1 MSDRP
6 GASRRWWSVLLV
18 VSLVASMAGILPA
31 AAAPSKPAVDTRIK
45 PAAKVT
51 SGSLDIAGQR
61 LDAGLA
67 EVVAAAKTDTAKA
80 EKLDVAVL
88 VTKGA
93 KAPKGLEM
101 PLKVSLRA
109 DEAHDLYAG
118 KVAVGSLLK
127 VASAKG
133 VAKVYE
139 NGKVDPP
146 VIPDVTPPTKAERT
160 KAAAQAKARLA
171 GAAKAGVLKDFAK
184 QFDADG
190 VLKSSTPRSS
200 KDAMAIGEDA
210 ITYDGGSATG
220 WFDVSPAGHNAQSA
234 WADGY
239 MGDGIRIAVADDS
252 VDFAH
257 PDLQGTQALVE
268 DPASPYVGWP
278 EVFDPYSALLYA
290 YDQFYGTTYV
300 ADGETWWSDTSAVV
314 TDADPYFNG
323 QGYALPGTSLS
334 GTYHI
339 GYLWEENL
347 YVWLSGQ
354 TEFPA
359 VLVADENVA
368 GVYDTVY
375 VDVDYQYDFSVA
387 KPCTMSSPISY
398 VDYWDS
404 VAGNYGQDGFADLSG
419 GMVYWIADGANQP
432 PGFEFIIGGPDSTLT
447 PPSNGEMVCF
457 TGALNFDENH
467 GTLCASNVVGQGM
480 IDGPSDAWQDEGAY
494 PPWKTPVGGGGGMVQ
509 GAARQG
515 ELVAFSDIYWNHF
528 TSTLLAYDY
537 AAFGADMTPD
547 TGDEIDIVS
556 NSYGES
562 DENADEWD
570 YRSRYITDLNTWF
583 NPYVSFLFSTGN
595 GAPGYGTNA
604 PPTPAT
610 AIGIGAS
617 TQFGACGGW
626 DSIFDADQVNIG
638 DVIPWSNRGP
648 SAAGH
653 TGPAVVAD
661 GAYSSGAMALNQ
673 GNMDGWRSWIVWG
686 GTSRSCPVAA
696 GNLALVYDAY
706 VDVNDQAPTYAQARE
721 LLMSGARDLDYDTT
735 VQGAGMIDSG
745 RSVDIILGDAGVS
758 VAPSAWYPGDY
769 RGTEYESFVDLV
781 HPGDVIEDTFT
792 VTNNGG
798 TAADVTVT
806 DSWHQL
812 SSAVEMDIV
821 LDGTAES
828 AYDFDR
834 PDYLQDLTSQINT
847 EDPDLLVIKA
857 TEDFAEF
864 APTGAFDT
872 DAGTH
877 NRIRLLAYNWKDQNS
892 DGNLWTDDNTSGFV
906 DPGEID
912 AGEYMRYTYANNF
925 ADSHEIRV
933 QNPASRH
940 IDGFFLGLQHN
951 TKATADPTVT
961 VHLRVEFWDKVDNPW
976 ITNGASG
983 LSVPARG
990 TADFPATISI
1000 PAATPP
1006 GFYEGE
1012 LIVSVGGTDT
1022 IVPVHTTVAA
1032 DGTNFTFGMGSM
1044 ETDSIAQPSLMPNN
1058 MIAGYQD
1065 WNWRAESG
1073 DWRFFMTDVAADA
1086 VLPEGA
1092 TWLVRTSW
1100 PTVGAPTD
1108 MQADNDTLLYGVVPD
1123 EFTGYNPDVFGPGA
1137 LVQTGA
1143 SSNNNI
1149 GAGIWTWQTNTGT
1162 NEEWV
1167 SAPIASGL
1175 NEIMVHNVVWP
1186 GGVHQLALDGEAGVV
1201 GVSPTAFNIVDKA
1214 AAGTEQLAFTTSMGL
1229 NGLDAQAYGLTRRFE
1244 SNEPITQDEDW
1255 FHELTLT
1262 GAAYLQVEIAAEGS
1276 SDLDLYVYGS
1286 DGSGGWNL
1294 VGASESSGG
1303 YEYVRIDAPA
1313 DNDYLIDVYGYSV
1326 TGTDYFDI
1334 SVSNPM
1340 GEDIAVTGL
1349 PAGAVA
1355 AETSID
1361 LGVDWAKARPT
1372 LLDREGTYEGVVY
1385 VGPVEAPSAITLPVT
1400 LRYPFEVEWTNPSST
1415 NAATEPYAPVDV
1427 QFSKRVDETT
1437 MDDTTFYIT
1446 DGVDVVP
1453 TTIDYDPV
1461 TALATLTPT
1470 EPLVSATEYAIV
1482 VDGVWSVDGD
1492 ELITE
1497 IPFSTIDALTRSMGD
1512 NRYDTAVEI
1521 SKNTFTSASNVV
1533 VATGQGFADAL
1544 SASGLAGVTD
1554 APLLLTPTTSLPSA
1568 VSAEIARLG
1577 ATKVYIVGG
1586 TSAVSAG
1593 VQTELD
1599 ALSGVSVERVAGV
1612 NRYDTAAK
1620 VAAAIE
1626 TIAGAGFSG
1635 EAFLARGDDFADA
1648 LAVSPFANSSGIP
1661 VLLTSTS
1668 ALPDVT
1674 RAAIADLGVTDV
1686 WISGGDK
1693 VVSPGVAG
1701 AVEAMSGVT
1710 AHRMAGADRYATAVV
1725 VANTADTQGWGT
1737 WSFVGIATGTNFPD
1751 ALGGG
1756 VATGVNGGMLLMTSP
1771 TALSPATMTAIQ
1783 AHADTISRVEIFGGT
1798 SAVSLGVSNAIAA
1811 LIW

>member
-1 MSDRP
+1 M
-6 GASRRWWSVLLV
+6 V

-31 AAAPSKPAVDTRIK
+31 TAAPSKSAAVTRIK

-51 SGSLDIAGQR
+51 SGSLDIVSQR

-67 EVVAAAKTDTAKA
+67 DAVAAAKTDTAKA
-80 EKLDVAVL
+80 QKLDVAVL
-88 VTKGA
+88 VAKGA

-101 PLKVSLRA
+101 PLKVALRA

-118 KVAVGSLLK
+118 KVAVGSLVK

-133 VAKVYE
+133 VTKVYE
-139 NGKVDPP
+139 NGKEDPP

-160 KAAAQAKARLA
+160 KAVAEAKARLA

-184 QFDADG
+184 QFDSDG
-190 VLKSSTPRSS
+190 VLKTSVPLSS

-210 ITYDGGSATG
+210 ITYAGGSATG
-220 WFDVSPAGHNAQSA
+220 WFDVSPAGHNAVGA

-257 PDLQGTQALVE
+257 PDLEGTQALVE
-268 DPASPYVGWP
+268 DPDSPYYGWP

-290 YDQFYGTTYV
+290 SDQYYGTTYV
-300 ADGETWWSDTSAVV
+300 PDGQTWWSDTSAVV
-314 TDADPYFNG
+314 TEADPIFNG
-323 QGYALPGTSLS
+323 QAYALPGTSLS

-347 YVWLSGQ
+347 YVWMSDE

-375 VDVDYQYDFSVA
+375 VDVAYQYDFSVA
-387 KPCTMSSPISY
+387 KPCTMASPISS
-398 VDYWDS
+398 VDFWDATTDVS
-404 VAGNYGQDGFADLSG
+404 GQDGFADLSG
-419 GMVYWIADGANQP
+419 GMVYWIADGDNQP
-432 PGFEFIIGGPDSTLT
+432 PGFEFMIGGPDSALT
-447 PPSNGEMVCF
+447 PPPGGEMVCF
-457 TGALNFDENH
+457 TGALNYDENH

-480 IDGPSDAWQDEGAY
+480 IDGPSDLWQDEGAY
-494 PPWKTPVGGGGGMVQ
+494 PPWKTPVGAGGGMVQ

-528 TSTLLAYDY
+528 TSTLAAYDY
-537 AAFGADMTPD
+537 ATFGADMTPG
-547 TGDEIDIVS
+547 TGDEVDIVS

-562 DENADEWD
+562 DDAADEWD

-604 PPTPAT
+604 PPTAAT

-626 DSIFDADQVNIG
+626 DSLYDADQVNIG

-673 GNMDGWRSWIVWG
+673 GNWNGWSSWIVWG

-696 GNLALVYDAY
+696 GNLALVYDAFE
-706 VDVNDQAPTYAQARE
+706 DVNGLPPTYAQARE

-735 VQGAGMIDSG
+735 VQGAGMLDSG
-745 RSVDIILGDAGVS
+745 RSVDIVLGDAGVS
-758 VAPSAWYPGDY
+758 VSPSVWYPGDY

-781 HPGDVIEDTFT
+781 NPGDVIGDTFT
-792 VTNNGG
+792 VTNNG
-798 TAADVTVT
+798 AAAANVTVS
-806 DSWHQL
+806 DSFHQL
-812 SSAVEMDIV
+812 SNVVEMTVELDGAVE
-821 LDGTAES
+821 S
-828 AYDFDR
+828 PYDFDR
-834 PDYLQDLTSQINT
+834 PDYLEDLTALVDANT
-847 EDPDLLVIKA
+847 PDLMVIKA
-857 TEDFAEF
+857 TEAFADF

-872 DAGTH
+872 DPTTH
-877 NRIRLLAYNWKDQNS
+877 NRIRLLAYNWKDQNA
-892 DGNLWTDDNTSGFV
+892 DDNLWTDDDTSGSV

-912 AGEYMRYTYANNF
+912 EGEYMRYSYANNF

-933 QNPASRH
+933 QNPASRY
-940 IDGFFLGLQHN
+940 IDGIFLGLQHN
-951 TKATADPTVT
+951 SVAEIDPSVT
-961 VHLRVEFWDKVDNPW
+961 VHLTIEMWDKKVDDPW
-976 ITNGASG
+976 ITIGQNHV
-983 LSVPARG
+983 SVPAGG

-1000 PAATPP
+1000 PAAAPP

-1012 LIVSVGGTDT
+1012 LILAVGGTET
-1022 IVPVHTTVAA
+1022 VVPVHTTVAA
-1032 DGTNFTFGMGSM
+1032 QGTNFTFGMGSM
-1044 ETDSIAQPSLMPNN
+1044 ETDTIAQPSLMPNN

-1073 DWRFFMTDVAADA
+1073 DWRFYMTDVADDA
-1086 VLPEGA
+1086 ALPEGA

-1108 MQADNDTLLYGVVPD
+1108 MQADNDTLLYGVMPD

-1149 GAGIWTWQTNTGT
+1149 KAGIWTWQTNTGA

-1186 GGVHQLALDGEAGVV
+1186 GGVTQLALGGEAGVA
-1201 GVSPTAFNIVDKA
+1201 GVSPTAFDIVDVA
-1214 AAGTEQLAFTTSMGL
+1214 PSGTEQLTFTTTMDLSGV
-1229 NGLDAQAYGLTRRFE
+1229 DAPAYGLTRRFE

-1255 FHELTLT
+1255 YHELTLT
-1262 GAAYLQVEIAAEGS
+1262 GAAYLEVEIAAEGS
-1276 SDLDLYVYGS
+1276 SDLDLYVYKS
-1286 DGSGGWNL
+1286 DGVGGWDL
-1294 VGASESSGG
+1294 VGKSESSGG

-1313 DNDYLIDVYGYSV
+1313 DNDYLVDVYGYSV
-1326 TGTDYFDI
+1326 TGTDHFDI
-1334 SVSNPM
+1334 SIANPM
-1340 GEDIAVTGL
+1340 GDDIAVTGL

-1355 AETSID
+1355 AGTSLD

-1400 LRYPFEVEWTNPSST
+1400 LRYPFEVEWTLPSST
-1415 NAATEPYAPVDV
+1415 SAATEPYAPVQV

-1437 MDDTTFYIT
+1437 LDDTTLYLT

-1453 TTIDYDPV
+1453 TSIDYDPV

-1482 VDGVWSVDGD
+1482 VDGLWSVDGD
-1492 ELITE
+1492 ELMTE
-1497 IPFSTIDALTRSMGD
+1497 LPFSTIEALTRSMGD
-1512 NRYDTAVEI
+1512 NRYETAVEI
-1521 SKNTFTSASNVV
+1521 SKNTFASAKDLVI
-1533 VATGQGFADAL
+1533 ATGQGFADAL

-1554 APLLLTPTTSLPSA
+1554 APLLLTPTTSLPSE
-1568 VSAEIARLG
+1568 VSAEITRLG
-1577 ATKVYIVGG
+1577 VENVYIVGG
-1586 TSAVSAG
+1586 TAAVSTG
-1593 VQTELD
+1593 VQNELD
-1599 ALSGVSVERVAGV
+1599 AMPGVAVERVAGV

-1620 VAAAIE
+1620 VAAKIE
-1626 TIAGAGFSG
+1626 TIAGAEFNG

-1648 LAVSPFANSSGIP
+1648 LAVSPFANSTGIP

-1674 RAAIADLGVTDV
+1674 RAAIEDLAVTDV

-1693 VVSPGVAG
+1693 VVSPGVAS

-1710 AHRMAGADRYATAVV
+1710 THRMAGADRYATAVV
-1725 VANTADTQGWGT
+1725 VANTADAQGWGT

-1771 TALSPATMTAIQ
+1771 TTLSPATMTAIQ
-1783 AHADTISRVEIFGGT
+1783 AHADTITRVEIFGGT